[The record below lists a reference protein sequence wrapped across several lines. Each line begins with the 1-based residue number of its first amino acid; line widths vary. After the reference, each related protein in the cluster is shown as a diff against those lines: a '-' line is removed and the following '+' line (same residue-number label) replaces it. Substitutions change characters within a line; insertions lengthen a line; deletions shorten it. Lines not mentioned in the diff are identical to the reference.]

1 MMGAIEDIRSR
12 LDRLESVMCN
22 VIGVVDELVK
32 KVYGEEFSEKIDKL
46 VAYEEEKGKDSE

>member
-1 MMGAIEDIRSR
+1 MGAIEDIRSR